1 MMPFVTRAADLAA
14 DLAALLPRAT
24 FRPSAPRAGSGVG
37 RGSRRGTRCA
47 VATLALG
54 LGLNGI
60 GLCLCAPEPTK
71 ARDPHSCCPRPAGHH
86 DAGTPATGTVV
97 TAMAS
102 CCPAQ
107 MAPGFAARIDDRDIL
122 RHTLIATAVTH
133 ASPDA
138 VIVPSTIAGS
148 ASSLRNTSPPRTT
161 VLRI

>member
-1 MMPFVTRAADLAA
+1 MPFVTRAA

-24 FRPSAPRAGSGVG
+24 FRPSAPRAGSSAG

-47 VATLALG
+47 VAALALS

-71 ARDPHSCCPRPAGHH
+71 AGDPHSCCPRPEGHH
-86 DAGTPATGTVV
+86 GAGTPATGTVV
-97 TAMAS
+97 TATAS

-107 MAPGFAARIDDRDIL
+107 MAPGFAARIDDRDIV
-122 RHTLIATAVTH
+122 RHTLAATAATFV
-133 ASPDA
+133 SPDA
-138 VIVPSTIAGS
+138 LIVPSTIAAS
-148 ASSLRNTSPPRTT
+148 AFSRNTSPPQTT